1 MPLVSV
7 IGICHEKK
15 KKRLM
20 TERYYDWL
28 LERTSSQDIGVQFT
42 DQVKGLIYTFS
53 KLARDEKK

>member
-1 MPLVSV
+1 
-7 IGICHEKK
+7 
-15 KKRLM
+15 M